1 MKKNHVAKF
10 REYAKIGFV
19 PEEHLIG
26 IIQENRSVQVRNSLS
41 YLGLTLEKDGIHENG
56 TNKMLK
62 EINDETFVKE
72 NGDIVHIVI
81 ESDPSGIMFK
91 SYIER
96 NGIKKVELSINYYDD
111 YEDLRR
117 VNCSVDISDLHSVG
131 DKVDNYPN
139 FEATQCYI
147 SFEEKSIG
155 CTVNGEKDNSYYS
168 RHMSISGGAID
179 LEQGSVEKGSS
190 VPEAKT
196 SKRLFYIP
204 GHKTMDFIDGGEL
217 SPIDLSN
224 PKSTGKYLVQSL
236 FLNQKTKND
245 LTFIKE
251 CFAVEY
257 PALGEFI
264 SNLITNFAKSK
275 ASSLNYDGDVPDK
288 RIIDEAVDT
297 VFNSYAY
304 DDESEKHS

>member
-1 MKKNHVAKF
+1 MKKNHIAEA
-10 REYAKIGFV
+10 RRFV
-19 PEEHLIG
+19 EFGVIPIEHLEGFIE
-26 IIQENRSVQVRNSLS
+26 ENRSDQVKKSLN
-41 YLGLTLEKDGIHENG
+41 YLGLTLEKDGIHENE

-81 ESDPSGIMFK
+81 ESDSSGIMFK

-111 YEDLRR
+111 YEDLRN
-117 VNCSVDISDLHSVG
+117 VDCSVDISDLHSVG

-139 FEATQCYI
+139 FEATQCHI

-155 CTVNGEKDNSYYS
+155 YTVHGEKDNSYYS

-179 LEQGSVEKGSS
+179 LEQGSVEKESS

-196 SKRLFYIP
+196 AKRLFYIP

-217 SPIDLSN
+217 SPIDLSD
-224 PKSTGKYLVQSL
+224 PESASKYLAQSL
-236 FLNQKTKND
+236 FLNQKTTSD
-245 LTFIKE
+245 LTFIGE
-251 CFAVEY
+251 CLAIEY
-257 PALGEFI
+257 PLLREFI
-264 SNLITNFAKSK
+264 DNLAINFSGSNS
-275 ASSLNYDGDVPDK
+275 SSLSCDGEVPDK

-304 DDESEKHS
+304 DDENEKHS